1 MSSRAKETFC
11 KPNLK
16 TKKLTMS
23 KILLVLIKKYNLD
36 VNYTHVSLTC
46 IQNPAKHLWYSFL
59 GKLPLTIFVNSSI
72 LDAWQGSEYAS
83 V

>member
-1 MSSRAKETFC
+1 MSPRAKETFC

-23 KILLVLIKKYNLD
+23 KILLVLIKKYNFD

-46 IQNPAKHLWYSFL
+46 IQNPAKHL
-59 GKLPLTIFVNSSI
+59 
-72 LDAWQGSEYAS
+72 
-83 V
+83 